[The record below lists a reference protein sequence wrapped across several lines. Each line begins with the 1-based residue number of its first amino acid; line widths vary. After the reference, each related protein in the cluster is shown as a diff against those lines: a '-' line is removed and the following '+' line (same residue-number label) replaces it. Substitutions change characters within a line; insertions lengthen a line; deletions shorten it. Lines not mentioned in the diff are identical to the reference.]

1 MVRALSRRESEE
13 LERLGVS
20 VVHGP
25 RDGAGSCD
33 CNGAPSDCGGPCSG
47 DEALPER
54 EVPTTWDW
62 SLLRKFNDFWPSTM
76 SAPHDFPWLGDLVTR
91 ERAWRWA
98 SQFPRF
104 FALVEASDSDI
115 IRAFIARTLTEVEP
129 PSPYEGESEEEKKG
143 CCKKKEPAPP
153 PPKPRPPLHPGPDEP
168 GWEVT
173 EWWTEWKCGPPDCP
187 EGLGKERVVYSDGR
201 DGPETDCMV
210 TPMCA
215 TGGSL
220 VMTQAPDGSGTDQP
234 DLS

>member
-1 MVRALSRRESEE
+1 MVHVLSRRESEE

-20 VVHGP
+20 VVRGP

-33 CNGAPSDCGGPCSG
+33 CTGSLSDCGGPCSG

-62 SLLRKFNDFWPSTM
+62 SLLRKFNDFWPSTI

-143 CCKKKEPAPP
+143 CCKTKTPDPPVWVPAWG
-153 PPKPRPPLHPGPDEP
+153 HDICEP
-168 GWEVT
+168 GFVQSF
-173 EWWTEWKCGPPDCP
+173 CGPPCAP
-187 EGLGKERVVYSDGR
+187 GQAGERYQLTSCEWVTSCTDGSSCQEDTKRIGASDTG
-201 DGPETDCMV
+201 G
-210 TPMCA
+210 
-215 TGGSL
+215 GGSL
-220 VMTQAPDGSGTDQP
+220 A
-234 DLS
+234 

>member
-1 MVRALSRRESEE
+1 VVHALSRRESEE

-33 CNGAPSDCGGPCSG
+33 CTGSPSDCGGPCSG

-91 ERAWRWA
+91 ERAWRWT

-129 PSPYEGESEEEKKG
+129 PSDGDSVPAKG
-143 CCKKKEPAPP
+143 CCREKEPSTPTPIDIRANACYDENQACQDEDGAPFNLKQICCFNDNGGIDCTP
-153 PPKPRPPLHPGPDEP
+153 TCESFGGRDQPGRPPGSPP
-168 GWEVT
+168 EVST
-173 EWWTEWKCGPPDCP
+173 
-187 EGLGKERVVYSDGR
+187 
-201 DGPETDCMV
+201 
-210 TPMCA
+210 A
-215 TGGSL
+215 
-220 VMTQAPDGSGTDQP
+220 
-234 DLS
+234 

>member
-1 MVRALSRRESEE
+1 VLSRRESEE

-33 CNGAPSDCGGPCSG
+33 CTGSPSDCGGPCSV
-47 DEALPER
+47 DEGLPER
-54 EVPTTWDW
+54 EVPTARDW

-104 FALVEASDSDI
+104 FTLVEASDTEL

-129 PSPYEGESEEEKKG
+129 PSPFEEESDEEKKKCCRKRPTEPTPIYPTFPDEAG
-143 CCKKKEPAPP
+143 CYTANQQCLDGTNLVQTCCMYDDGDTIVCTPTCESWGTEPAPP
-153 PPKPRPPLHPGPDEP
+153 LPPGSPP
-168 GWEVT
+168 
-173 EWWTEWKCGPPDCP
+173 
-187 EGLGKERVVYSDGR
+187 
-201 DGPETDCMV
+201 
-210 TPMCA
+210 
-215 TGGSL
+215 
-220 VMTQAPDGSGTDQP
+220 GSGNNFGD
-234 DLS
+234 